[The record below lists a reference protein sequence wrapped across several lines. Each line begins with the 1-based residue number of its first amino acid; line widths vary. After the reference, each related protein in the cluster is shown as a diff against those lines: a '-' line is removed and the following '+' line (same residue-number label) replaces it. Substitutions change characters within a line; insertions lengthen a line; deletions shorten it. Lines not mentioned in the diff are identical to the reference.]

1 MVLVRQAVSNDDAGP
16 AHRHTTSTRR
26 KSSVWRDFDYV
37 DAPGASAMATC
48 KRCGSTFQAS
58 SKKHGT
64 SALRRHAGS
73 TCCAKRADQRASQR
87 AGACLPAGAAANDD
101 DKQAPCLPAAAAAPA
116 PDDDLEWRA
125 MVKSIDDL
133 HKHPGYDAYLF
144 SREEQQD
151 GGLPT
156 TGSPFNDGDH
166 HRSSPSYG
174 DHTHMPQAQSSSSV
188 RFFQKKRERQASP
201 SSRLA
206 QVFVYLIALCW

>member
-37 DAPGASAMATC
+37 DAAGASAMATC

-87 AGACLPAGAAANDD
+87 AGACLPA
-101 DKQAPCLPAAAAAPA
+101 AAPA

-133 HKHPGYDAYLF
+133 HKHPGYDAFLF

-174 DHTHMPQAQSSSSV
+174 EHTHMPQAQSSSSV